1 MVDNSTTK
9 RSVNVSVV
17 VPTLN
22 SEKTLGQC
30 LHSIHRQ
37 EYDGEFE
44 IVVADGGSTDQTIS
58 IAREYDSLIVN
69 NPLMTGEAGKAVGTR
84 EASGEIIAFIDSDN
98 ILPDRQ
104 WLSRMMT
111 PFDDPAIAGSEP
123 LRFEYRRHD
132 SPLTRYCALIGMND
146 PLCLFLKNYDRF
158 STLTGLW
165 TGLSIDSIDRGG
177 FLEIHLKPDTLPTM
191 GANGFLVRKR
201 LLDLLDFGEYLFDID
216 VVYELVMLGH
226 NHFAKVD
233 VGIVHMYG
241 TGITTLARKQL
252 RRARDFHYYR
262 DKGMRSYPWSMHKKL
277 GVVRF
282 VVYCLLI
289 LPLLLQTLKG
299 FAKKPDPAWFLH
311 APSCLVTLMVYT
323 FGVIESVVRPR
334 MQQRTHWRQR

>member
-1 MVDNSTTK
+1 MVENSSAE
-9 RSVNVSVV
+9 RSVDVTVV

-58 IAREYDSLIVN
+58 IAREYGSLIVN
-69 NPLMTGEAGKAVGTR
+69 NPLKTGEAGKAVGTGK
-84 EASGEIIAFIDSDN
+84 AAGEIIAFVDSDN
-98 ILPDRQ
+98 ILPDRK
-104 WLSRMMT
+104 WLSRMMA
-111 PFDDPAIAGSEP
+111 PFTDPAIAGSEP

-146 PLCLFLKNYDRF
+146 PLCLFLGNYDRF
-158 STLTGLW
+158 STLTGRW
-165 TGLSIDSIDRGG
+165 TGLGIESVGRGG
-177 FLEIHLKPDTLPTM
+177 FLEIHLKPDALPTM

-226 NHFAKVD
+226 NRFAKVD
-233 VGIVHMYG
+233 VGIVHLYG
-241 TGITTLARKQL
+241 TGLATLARKQL

-262 DKGMRSYPWSMHKKL
+262 DKGMRSYPWSRHKKIGL
-277 GVVRF
+277 VRF
-282 VVYCLLI
+282 ILYCLLI
-289 LPLLLQTLKG
+289 VPLLLQTLKG
-299 FAKKPDPAWFLH
+299 FARKPDPAWFLH
-311 APSCLVTLMVYT
+311 TPSCLVTLMVYT
-323 FGVIESVVRPR
+323 FGVIESVVRPK